1 MKAKTVF
8 QKVLDA
14 HGLTLSEVIA
24 RGIPKGTA
32 CAHYYGIRNLSLSS
46 AFRYAERLKIPLTD
60 LVQPTATP
68 TTPPEP
74 ASGQGNDD
82 AA

>member
-1 MKAKTVF
+1 MKTETIF
-8 QKVLDA
+8 QKALDA
-14 HGLTLSEVIA
+14 RGLTISDAIA
-24 RGIPKGTA
+24 HGIPKGTVL
-32 CAHYYGIRNLSLSS
+32 AHYYGIRGLSLRS
-46 AFRYAERLKIPLTD
+46 ALRYAERLKIPITD

-74 ASGQGNDD
+74 DRGEGGED

>member
-1 MKAKTVF
+1 MKTETVF
-8 QKVLDA
+8 RKALGA
-14 HGLTLSEVIA
+14 HGLTISDVIA
-24 RGIPKGTA
+24 HGIPKGTVL
-32 CAHYYGIRNLSLSS
+32 AHYYGIRSLSLRS

-60 LVQPTATP
+60 LVKPTVTP

-74 ASGQGNDD
+74 EPGKGGGD